1 MNRKPKVSIIIP
13 VYNGAN
19 YLGQAIESVLQQ
31 TYKNY
36 EIIVVN
42 DGSTDKDGTKA
53 VAVSYGDKIQYLE
66 KDNGGVATALNLG
79 IRRMTGEYFVWL
91 SHDDLLCATKLE
103 SQIDAIVSSGREE
116 VIAQGN
122 YRLCS
127 NDLKKFVRTDF
138 HRYYTKEQLCS
149 NLFLFFWGELHFSS
163 LLFHRKHFERV
174 GLFDETLLTAQDN
187 DFIFRLLRRQR
198 TVFVEEVISSVRL
211 HSESGT
217 SQFHDKVDR
226 ENLKLYFNIAQELT
240 LQEIRELVPDERIFY
255 HKIIGKI
262 KSMGGVKEQMELE
275 KFLQN
280 QNLKYDIKKN
290 TSINDTSTNY
300 NKRNEN
306 HKNYNQIMNQIQS
319 LKENKLVLFG
329 AGQYGI
335 RVKYELNIRG
345 IFPICFV
352 DNSIEKA
359 EIIID
364 GIPCHSFEYLTEHTE
379 VYVIIAQKFFQP
391 AYEQLKKISVRKVIL
406 KDEID
411 SLFLQSAF
419 FKIKWNGV

>member
-1 MNRKPKVSIIIP
+1 MNKKPKISIIIP

-42 DGSTDKDGTKA
+42 DGSTDRNATRA
-53 VAVSYGDKIQYLE
+53 VAMSYGNQIQYLE
-66 KDNGGVATALNLG
+66 KDNGGVATALNFG

-103 SQIDAIVSSGREE
+103 KQIDAIVSSGREE

-122 YRLCS
+122 YQFCS
-127 NDLKKFVRTDF
+127 DDLKKFVRTDF
-138 HRYYTKEQLCS
+138 HQYYTKEQLCS

-163 LLFHRKHFERV
+163 LLFHRKHFERI
-174 GLFDETLLTAQDN
+174 GLFDETLFTAQDN
-187 DFIFRLLRRQR
+187 EFLFRLLRRQQ
-198 TVFVEEVISSVRL
+198 TVFVEDEVSKVRF
-211 HSESGT
+211 HPESGT
-217 SQFHDKVDR
+217 NQFHDQVDK
-226 ENLKLYFNIAQELT
+226 ENRKLYFHMAQELT

-262 KSMGGVKEQMELE
+262 KSMGGVKEQAELE

-280 QNLKYDIKKN
+280 QNGKRDVKKN
-290 TSINDTSTNY
+290 PINQISINQNGI
-300 NKRNEN
+300 
-306 HKNYNQIMNQIQS
+306 HKNQIRNQIQL
-319 LKENKLVLFG
+319 LKENKLILFG

-345 IFPICFV
+345 VFPVCFV
-352 DNSIEKA
+352 DNSIKKA
-359 EIIID
+359 ETIID
-364 GIPCHSFEYLTEHTE
+364 EIPCHSFEYLTEHSE
-379 VYVIIAQKFFQP
+379 GYVIIAQKFFQP
-391 AYEQLKKISVRKVIL
+391 AYEQLKKISVKKVIL

-411 SLFLQSAF
+411 SLMLQSAF
-419 FKIKWNGV
+419 LKIKWNGV